1 MYFGVVETES
11 LENPSV
17 LKSLNVIKEIVENHP
32 EANEKIWHVN
42 ILKVG
47 DNKIEDVINNIS
59 KVMKKGWF
67 SIFWNDEKVYT
78 VLLNKTFKLKKDYWK
93 SSDFNEFK
101 NYAIENE
108 VEEFY
113 LDFNKNF
120 KYYNRLISLL

>member
-11 LENPSV
+11 LKDPSV

-47 DNKIEDVINNIS
+47 DNKIEDVINNIY